1 MDWRSLLQIVLR
13 NLRRMKL
20 RAGMTAM
27 GVVIGTIAIILL
39 VSIGAGL
46 QRFAFQEIAGSS
58 ELTLIEVYQGN
69 SQNSGISST
78 SERLPAPL
86 DRRAL
91 AEFRNIEGVE
101 SVFPMIYLRAGASLE
116 YQRLQG
122 YAGVRGIDP
131 QSLATMDFRM
141 QSGAARLGNWQVV
154 IGSRIAENLRD
165 PRHPEEL
172 VEPPDLLGKTVELVI
187 FGFRDPNQPSEKRVR
202 VRIAGILEQGGRYDY
217 TLFLSLKET
226 DDLNTWASGTS
237 SNTNIDGYDT
247 VLVQVSSPVLVD
259 SVEDQINQS
268 GFTAYSIQSQMRQ
281 LNLLFSAI
289 QAVLGAV
296 GGVALLVAGFGI
308 ANAMIMAIYERTR
321 EIGLMKAV
329 GARNREIMA
338 IFLTEAGLIGMFGG
352 IAGAVIGWLLG
363 KGVGL
368 IAQAYLRSVISE
380 ADTGG
385 AAIPNLIYTPLWLIL
400 FAVGFS
406 ALVGVIS
413 GLYPALRATRMD
425 PIQAL
430 RYE

>member
-1 MDWRSLLQIVLR
+1 MDWRSLLHIVLR
-13 NLRRMKL
+13 NLKRMKL

-46 QRFAFQEIAGSS
+46 QRFALEGIAGST
-58 ELTLIEVYQGN
+58 EMTLIEVYRGYN
-69 SQNSGISST
+69 ENSGVPSN
-78 SERLPAPL
+78 RPPAPL

-91 AEFRNIEGVE
+91 AEFRNIEGVK
-101 SVFPMIYLRAGASLE
+101 SVIPMSYLQAGTNLE

-131 QSLATMDFRM
+131 QSLATMDFQM
-141 QSGAARLGNWQVV
+141 QDGSPRLGNWQAV
-154 IGSRIAENLRD
+154 IGGRIAENFRD
-165 PRHPEEL
+165 PRHPDEL
-172 VEPPDLLGKTVELVI
+172 IEPIDLLGKTVELVI
-187 FGFRDPNQPSEKRVR
+187 FGYRGGDKPEEKRIR
-202 VRIAGILEQGGRYDY
+202 IRIAGILEKGGRFDY
-217 TLFLSLKET
+217 TLFLSIKET
-226 DDLNTWASGTS
+226 EDLNAWASGS
-237 SNTNIDGYDT
+237 RVNTAVEGYDT
-247 VLVQVSSPVLVD
+247 VYIQANDLDMVD
-259 SVEDQINQS
+259 SIEDQINQS
-268 GFTAYSIQSQMRQ
+268 GYAAYSIQSQMRQ

-289 QAVLGAV
+289 QAVLGAI
-296 GGVALLVAGFGI
+296 GGIALLVAGVGI

-338 IFLTEAGLIGMFGG
+338 IFLTEAGFIGMLGG
-352 IAGAVIGWLLG
+352 ITGAIIGWLLG

-385 AAIPNLIYTPLWLIL
+385 AGIPNLVYTPLWLIL

>member
-1 MDWRSLLQIVLR
+1 MNWRSLLHIVLR
-13 NLRRMKL
+13 NLNRMKL

-46 QRFAFQEIAGSS
+46 QHFALEEIAGST
-58 ELTLIEVYQGN
+58 EMTLIQVYRGN
-69 SQNSGISST
+69 NETAGVSSN
-78 SERLPAPL
+78 RPPAPL

-101 SVFPMIYLRAGASLE
+101 SVFPIINLQAGVILE
-116 YQRLQG
+116 YQRMQG
-122 YAGVRGIDP
+122 YAVVRGIDS
-131 QSLATMDFRM
+131 QSLASMDFQM
-141 QSGAARLGNWQVV
+141 QSGAARVGNWQA
-154 IGSRIAENLRD
+154 ILGGRIAETLRD
-165 PRHPEEL
+165 PRHPDEL
-172 VEPPDLLGKTVELVI
+172 IEPPNLLGKTVELVI
-187 FGFRDPNQPSEKRVR
+187 FSFRGAGQADEKRVR
-202 VRIAGILEQGGRYDY
+202 VRVAGILEKGGGFDY
-217 TLFLSLKET
+217 NLFLSLKET
-226 DDLNTWASGTS
+226 EDLNAWALGTRA
-237 SNTNIDGYDT
+237 NTSVEGYDM
-247 VLVQVSSPVLVD
+247 VYVNVSDPGRVD

-268 GFTAYSIQSQMRQ
+268 GFSAYSIQSQLRQ

-289 QAVLGAV
+289 QAVLGAI
-296 GGVALLVAGFGI
+296 GGIALLVAGFGI
-308 ANAMIMAIYERTR
+308 ANAMVMAIYERTR

-338 IFLTEAGLIGMFGG
+338 IFLTEAGIIGMFGG
-352 IAGAVIGWLLG
+352 IAGAILGWLIG

-368 IAQAYLRSVISE
+368 IVQAYLRSVISA

-385 AAIPNLIYTPLWLIL
+385 APIPNLIYTPLWLVL

-406 ALVGVIS
+406 ALVGVVS

>member
-1 MDWRSLLQIVLR
+1 MDWRSLLHIVLR

-20 RAGMTAM
+20 RAAMTAM

-46 QRFAFQEIAGSS
+46 QRFAFQEIAGST

-69 SQNSGISST
+69 NENPAVASD
-78 SERLPAPL
+78 RPPAPL

-91 AEFRNIEGVE
+91 TEFRNIQGVE
-101 SVFPMIYLRAGASLE
+101 SVFPMIYLRTGASLE
-116 YQRLQG
+116 YQRLQT
-122 YAGVRGIDP
+122 YANVRGIDP
-131 QSLATMDFRM
+131 LSLASMDFDL
-141 QSGAARLGNWQVV
+141 QGGAPRLGNWQVV
-154 IGSRIAENLRD
+154 IGSRIAENFRD

-172 VEPPDLLGKTVELVI
+172 VEAPDLLGKTVELVV
-187 FGFRDPNQPSEKRVR
+187 FGFRDPNQPNEKRVR
-202 VRIAGILEQGGRYDY
+202 VRVAGILEQGGRFDY
-217 TLFLSLKET
+217 TIFLSIKET
-226 DDLNTWASGTS
+226 EDLNAWASGS
-237 SNTNIDGYDT
+237 GSNTHVDGYDT
-247 VLVQVSSPVLVD
+247 AYVQVSSPDLVD

-268 GFTAYSIQSQMRQ
+268 GFAAYSIQSQMRQ

-338 IFLTEAGLIGMFGG
+338 IFLAEAGLIGMFGG
-352 IAGAVIGWLLG
+352 IAGAIIGWLLG

-368 IAQAYLRSVISE
+368 IAQAYLRSVISA

-385 AAIPNLIYTPLWLIL
+385 TAIPNLIYTPLWLIL